1 MGRRLDL
8 HKMLTKALGS
18 DHVYYQPPA
27 TVKMVYPCIV
37 YGRSDEYARHA
48 DNIKYL
54 KATGYQVTVIDR
66 NPDSDIPD
74 RVGELPLSRR
84 SSHFAADG
92 LHHDVFTIYVS

>member
-8 HKMLTKALGS
+8 HKKLVAALGS
-18 DHVYYQPPA
+18 DHVYFQPPA

-37 YGRSDEYARHA
+37 YARYDEYARHA
-48 DNIKYL
+48 DNTKYL

-74 RVGELPLSRR
+74 RVGLIPLSRR
-84 SSHFAADG
+84 NSHFVADG
-92 LHHDVFTIYVS
+92 LHHDVFSIYL